1 MTATSRPV
9 PNDDELNALASAL
22 TSLAVAEEH
31 EPTAA
36 KHKSLSTTDSDTLR
50 SQSASPLSVTSDAVQ
65 GDSEARTESSDP
77 SPSAG
82 TLSVPPKTVDSD
94 SVASSKAEFKP
105 PQTAEQE
112 HLEAEERDEKLVHAV
127 ESLTIS
133 SEEIDLTGIDDGPP
147 AVERIIPSFS
157 AANIPAAFLKRMDAD
172 NPSRRQVRHV
182 KAARIWPGPGKL
194 PILYIDNIPVT
205 RTQIAELLRRASWL
219 NDESVNGY
227 FALMQARCP
236 ETLFLNTYFYAS
248 LTGGGTG
255 YNFAAVARWTK
266 NWVRGIFHFKR
277 AVVPINRGNNH
288 WCLVAIDLT
297 SGLLNYYDSMKP
309 ADSYAHQV
317 LATVE
322 RYLCDERA
330 SKASHFDAP
339 TIHWTHHIDTC
350 PQQADGG
357 SCGVFT
363 CLFAKRFAFCLPMDF
378 AQPLVDRFRVKMA
391 WDLVGLLFNRV
402 KASDGA

>member
-1 MTATSRPV
+1 MTATPQPV
-9 PNDDELNALASAL
+9 PNDDELDALASAL
-22 TSLAVAEEH
+22 TSLAVADEH
-31 EPTAA
+31 EATAI
-36 KHKSLSTTDSDTLR
+36 KHKSSSTTDSDSLR
-50 SQSASPLSVTSDAVQ
+50 SQSAGPLSVTSDAVQ
-65 GDSEARTESSDP
+65 GDSEAKKESSDP
-77 SPSAG
+77 SSSAG
-82 TLSVPPKTVDSD
+82 TLSVPPEALDSD
-94 SVASSKAEFKP
+94 SIASSKAEFKL

-112 HLEAEERDEKLVHAV
+112 PLKTGEKDEELVHAV
-127 ESLTIS
+127 ENLTIS
-133 SEEIDLTGIDDGPP
+133 SGEIELTGVDDGPP

-157 AANIPAAFLKRMDAD
+157 AANVPAAFLKRMDAD
-172 NPSRRQVRHV
+172 SPSGRQVKHV

-205 RTQIAELLRRASWL
+205 RKQIAELLRRASWL

-248 LTGGGTG
+248 LTGGGTS

-266 NWVRGIFHFKR
+266 KWARGMFHFKR
-277 AVVPINRGNNH
+277 AVVPINGGNNH

-297 SGLLNYYDSMKP
+297 SGRLNYYDSMKP

-330 SKASHFDAP
+330 SKASHLDAP
-339 TIHWTHHIDTC
+339 AIHWTHH
-350 PQQADGG
+350 
-357 SCGVFT
+357 
-363 CLFAKRFAFCLPMDF
+363 RFAFCLPMDF

-391 WDLVGLLFNRV
+391 WDLVGLLSNRV
-402 KASDGA
+402 KASDGS